1 MTSPT
6 REDNQKET
14 DSSYD
19 PLFGPD
25 VETETYEETNAS
37 VDSQWES
44 ESDEHTD
51 DMSTPASE
59 GEEPFVSES
68 ATEPE
73 EVDVEVEPPLQSETE
88 TTEPQSK
95 KSFNWRPWVSP
106 VLFALVLLVNYLSA
120 TATGLP
126 RTLAEVAATYP
137 NLVEPASFTFGIW
150 SVIYGLTILPIIVEF
165 IPLVDRETRDVYKR
179 KIRPF
184 AWLWMVLNIAWVF
197 AWTYNQILLSM
208 VLIFA
213 YGFTLALMTDKLS
226 KIEQSKRK
234 FWFLTL
240 PMSIHF
246 GWIIVANFANLTTM
260 MVDFGFDGIG
270 MMGAFWAVAAL
281 TLVMLLG
288 LFFYRSQ
295 GTMLVMLPAFW
306 TLIGV
311 IAQQAPTSSY
321 PFANTFV
328 FVASIVLFV
337 LGIIVVTG
345 IELARRQ
352 KK

>member
-14 DSSYD
+14 GSSYD
-19 PLFGPD
+19 PLFDSD
-25 VETETYEETNAS
+25 VETEVFEETSSS
-37 VDSQWES
+37 VDPQLES
-44 ESDEHTD
+44 EADEFTD
-51 DMSTPASE
+51 DGSAREDEAPLVT
-59 GEEPFVSES
+59 ES

-73 EVDVEVEPPLQSETE
+73 AVDVEVEPSLEPEEELSEPE
-88 TTEPQSK
+88 EKQP
-95 KSFNWRPWVSP
+95 FNWRPWVSP

-120 TATGLP
+120 TATWLP
-126 RTLAEVAATYP
+126 QTQADVAALYP

-150 SVIYGLTILPIIVEF
+150 SVIYGLTILPIVVEF

-184 AWLWMVLNIAWVF
+184 AWLWMVLNIAWIF
-197 AWTYNQILLSM
+197 AWTYEQILLAM

-240 PMSIHF
+240 PMGIHF
-246 GWIIVANFANLTTM
+246 GWMIVANFANLTAM

-270 MMGAFWAVAAL
+270 AMGAFWAVAAL

-337 LGIIVVTG
+337 LGIVVVTG
-345 IELARRQ
+345 IELSRRR
-352 KK
+352 K